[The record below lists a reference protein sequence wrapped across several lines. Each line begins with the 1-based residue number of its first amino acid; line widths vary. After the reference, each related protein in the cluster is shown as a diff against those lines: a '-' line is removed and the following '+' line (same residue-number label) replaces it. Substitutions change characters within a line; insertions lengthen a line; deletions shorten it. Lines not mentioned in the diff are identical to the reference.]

1 MRQPCPRARLAR
13 VLCQKRHNTALANN
27 SQTLAP
33 LQNLCIDGHRGDV
46 FLLVDVMVY
55 ECITIIYVAVFALS
69 L

>member
-46 FLLVDVMVY
+46 IVY
-55 ECITIIYVAVFALS
+55 AYISVIYVVMFALS